1 MWINQLLT
9 LFKQD
14 IFLLASGLLIIGFI
28 FGRLIN
34 IVKLPRVTGYIIA
47 GIIFGPSLLNIF
59 SENYLTQ
66 LDFIPQLALGII
78 ALVIGAGLRFDL
90 VKRLGSRFILITI
103 LQAVGAFTLV
113 FLFLVLFKM
122 PLGAALPLAAIA
134 TATAPAATVAIIREY
149 RAQGPLTE
157 TILSVVA
164 LDDALAI
171 MLFGLVLTI
180 DLKQLSTFGE
190 TALQSL
196 SASFVEILVA
206 LVIGV
211 ILGLAAHFLIK
222 IAKEVTDSLIIILGI
237 VLLGIGLASIS
248 HTSALMTNMFLGL
261 TLINVSSRN
270 SDIVANLE
278 KLTPPIYCFFF
289 VLAGA
294 NLNLKLFTTV
304 GPTMIT
310 WGIIFVLARI
320 AGKIVGAY
328 AGGALSGAS
337 EAIRKYLGLTLIPQA
352 GVAIGLTLL
361 ITQDSSYFEY
371 RSVILNI
378 TLIAVAF
385 NEILG
390 PACTR
395 FALFK
400 AKEVTASEG

>member
-28 FGRLIN
+28 FGRLLN
-34 IVKLPRVTGYIIA
+34 MVRLPRVTGYIIA

-59 SENYLTQ
+59 SENCLTQ
-66 LDFIPQLALGII
+66 FDFIPQLALGII
-78 ALVIGAGLRFDL
+78 ALVIGAGLSFDL

-103 LQAVGAFTLV
+103 LQAVGAFILV

-122 PLGAALPLAAIA
+122 PPGAALPLAAIA

-180 DLKQLSTFGE
+180 DLKQLSTFSK

-222 IAKEVTDSLIIILGI
+222 IAKEVTDNLIIILGI

-278 KLTPPIYCFFF
+278 RLTPPIYCFFF

-294 NLNLKLFTTV
+294 NLNLKVFTTV

-310 WGIIFVLARI
+310 WGIIFVSARI
-320 AGKIVGAY
+320 IGKIVGAY
-328 AGGALSGAS
+328 VGGALSGAS
-337 EAIRKYLGLTLIPQA
+337 ETIRKYLGLTLIPQA

-361 ITQDSSYFEY
+361 ITQDSSYFEF

-385 NEILG
+385 NEIVG

-395 FALFK
+395 FALVK
-400 AKEVTASEG
+400 AKEVTAEE

>member
-1 MWINQLLT
+1 
-9 LFKQD
+9 
-14 IFLLASGLLIIGFI
+14 
-28 FGRLIN
+28 
-34 IVKLPRVTGYIIA
+34 
-47 GIIFGPSLLNIF
+47 
-59 SENYLTQ
+59 
-66 LDFIPQLALGII
+66 
-78 ALVIGAGLRFDL
+78 
-90 VKRLGSRFILITI
+90 
-103 LQAVGAFTLV
+103 
-113 FLFLVLFKM
+113 
-122 PLGAALPLAAIA
+122 
-134 TATAPAATVAIIREY
+134 TAPAATVAIIREY

-180 DLKQLSTFGE
+180 DLKQLSTFGK

-206 LVIGV
+206 LLIGV

-222 IAKEVTDSLIIILGI
+222 IAKEVTDNLIIILGI

-248 HTSALMTNMFLGL
+248 HTSALMTNMFLGI

-294 NLNLKLFTTV
+294 NLNLKVFTTV

-320 AGKIVGAY
+320 IGKIVGAY
-328 AGGALSGAS
+328 VGGALSGAP

-361 ITQDSSYFEY
+361 ITQDSSYFEF

-385 NEILG
+385 NEIVG

-400 AKEVTASEG
+400 AKEVTAEE

>member
-14 IFLLASGLLIIGFI
+14 IFLSASGLLIIGFI

-34 IVKLPRVTGYIIA
+34 MVKLPRVTGYIIA

-59 SENYLTQ
+59 SENHLTQ
-66 LDFIPQLALGII
+66 FDFIPQLALGII
-78 ALVIGAGLRFDL
+78 ALVIGAGLSFDL

-103 LQAVGAFTLV
+103 LQAVGAFSLV

-149 RAQGPLTE
+149 HAQGPLTE

-180 DLKQLSTFGE
+180 DLKQLSTFGK

-196 SASFVEILVA
+196 SASFLEILVA

-261 TLINVSSRN
+261 TLINLSSRN
-270 SDIVANLE
+270 RDIVANLE

-294 NLNLKLFTTV
+294 NLNLKVFTTV

-310 WGIIFVLARI
+310 WGIIFVSARI
-320 AGKIVGAY
+320 IGKIVGAY
-328 AGGALSGAS
+328 VGGALSGAS
-337 EAIRKYLGLTLIPQA
+337 ETIRKYLGLTLIPQA

-361 ITQDSSYFEY
+361 ITQDSSYFEF

-385 NEILG
+385 NEIVG

-400 AKEVTASEG
+400 AKEVTVEE

>member
-78 ALVIGAGLRFDL
+78 ALVIGAGLHFDL

-196 SASFVEILVA
+196 SATFVEILVA

-248 HTSALMTNMFLGL
+248 HTSALMTNMFLGV

-270 SDIVANLE
+270 RDIVANLE

-294 NLNLKLFTTV
+294 HLNLKVFTTV
-304 GPTMIT
+304 GPAMIT
-310 WGIIFVLARI
+310 WGIIFVIARI
-320 AGKIVGAY
+320 IGKIVGAY
-328 AGGALSGAS
+328 VGGALSGAS
-337 EAIRKYLGLTLIPQA
+337 ETIRKYLGLTLIPQA

-361 ITQDSSYFEY
+361 ITQDSSYFEF

-385 NEILG
+385 NEIVG
-390 PACTR
+390 PVCTK

-400 AKEVTASEG
+400 AKEITAEE

>member
-1 MWINQLLT
+1 
-9 LFKQD
+9 
-14 IFLLASGLLIIGFI
+14 GLLIIGFI

-34 IVKLPRVTGYIIA
+34 MVKLPRVTGYIIA

-59 SENYLTQ
+59 SEKYLTQ

-78 ALVIGAGLRFDL
+78 ALVIGAGLSFDL

-103 LQAVGAFTLV
+103 LQAAGAFILV

-122 PLGAALPLAAIA
+122 PLGAALLLAAIA

-149 RAQGPLTE
+149 GARGPLTE
-157 TILSVVA
+157 TTLSVVA

-196 SASFVEILVA
+196 SASFVELLVA
-206 LVIGV
+206 LVFGV

-222 IAKEVTDSLIIILGI
+222 IAKEVTDSVIIILGI
-237 VLLGIGLASIS
+237 VLLGIGSASIS
-248 HTSALMTNMFLGL
+248 HTSALMTNMFLGI
-261 TLINVSSRN
+261 TLINISSRN
-270 SDIVANLE
+270 RDIVANLE

-294 NLNLKLFTTV
+294 NLNLKVFTTV

-320 AGKIVGAY
+320 IGKIVGAY
-328 AGGALSGAS
+328 VGGALTGAS

-361 ITQDSSYFEY
+361 ITQDSSYFEF
-371 RSVILNI
+371 RSVLLNI

-385 NEILG
+385 NEIVG
-390 PACTR
+390 PVCTK

-400 AKEVTASEG
+400 AKEITEEE

>member
-28 FGRLIN
+28 FGRLLN
-34 IVKLPRVTGYIIA
+34 MVRLPRVTGYIIA

-59 SENYLTQ
+59 SENCLTQ
-66 LDFIPQLALGII
+66 FDFIPQLALGII
-78 ALVIGAGLRFDL
+78 ALVIGAGLSFDL

-103 LQAVGAFTLV
+103 LQAVGAFILV

-122 PLGAALPLAAIA
+122 PPGAALPLAAIA

-180 DLKQLSTFGE
+180 DLKQLSTFSK

-222 IAKEVTDSLIIILGI
+222 IAKEVTDNLIIILGI

-278 KLTPPIYCFFF
+278 RLTPPIYCFFF

-294 NLNLKLFTTV
+294 NLNLKVFTTV

-310 WGIIFVLARI
+310 WGIIFVSARI
-320 AGKIVGAY
+320 IGKIVGAY
-328 AGGALSGAS
+328 VGGALSGAS
-337 EAIRKYLGLTLIPQA
+337 ETIRKYLGLTLIPQA

-361 ITQDSSYFEY
+361 ITQDSSYFEF

-385 NEILG
+385 NEIVG

-400 AKEVTASEG
+400 AKEVTAEE

>member
-34 IVKLPRVTGYIIA
+34 MVRLPRVTGYIIA

-59 SENYLTQ
+59 SENCLTQ
-66 LDFIPQLALGII
+66 FDFIPQLALGII
-78 ALVIGAGLRFDL
+78 ALVIGAGLSFDL

-222 IAKEVTDSLIIILGI
+222 IAKEVTDNLIIILGI

-294 NLNLKLFTTV
+294 HLNLKVFTTV

-320 AGKIVGAY
+320 IGKIVGAY
-328 AGGALSGAS
+328 VGGALSGAS

-361 ITQDSSYFEY
+361 ITQDSSYFEF

-385 NEILG
+385 NEIVG

-400 AKEVTASEG
+400 AKEVTAEE

>member
-1 MWINQLLT
+1 MWINQVLT

-14 IFLLASGLLIIGFI
+14 IFLLASGLLILGFI

-34 IVKLPRVTGYIIA
+34 MVRLPRVTGYIIA

-59 SENYLTQ
+59 SENCLTQ
-66 LDFIPQLALGII
+66 FDFIPQLALGII
-78 ALVIGAGLRFDL
+78 ALVIGAGLSFDL

-134 TATAPAATVAIIREY
+134 TATAPAATVAVIREY

-171 MLFGLVLTI
+171 MLFGLVLTF
-180 DLKQLSTFGE
+180 DLKQLSTFGK

-206 LVIGV
+206 LLIGV

-222 IAKEVTDSLIIILGI
+222 IAKEVTDNLIILLGI